1 MDRRWGTWILLLM
14 LHLPMTRR
22 QQSSTVSLPVLT
34 IPSNKSLS
42 GHLPSVN
49 LGGRVR
55 AAIMVYRRVVIVG
68 VLLLQLVGG
77 IVNLGF
83 LILLKKPLL
92 PMTKQLLKH
101 MASLLFSIIPL
112 NKF

>member
-1 MDRRWGTWILLLM
+1 MDRRWGTLILLLM

-55 AAIMVYRRVVIVG
+55 AAIMVYRRVAIVG
-68 VLLLQLVGG
+68 VLLLHLVGC
-77 IVNLGF
+77 IVTLGF

-92 PMTKQLLKH
+92 PMTNQLLKH
-101 MASLLFSIIPL
+101 MASLLFSMRAL
-112 NKF
+112 NQF